1 MEIDLSYLED
11 ITGGDKE
18 MMLEML
24 TLFLEDIPSQVELI
38 KKAVEEKNMKAVG
51 TESHKLKPALQ
62 YVGFNEMYELV
73 KELEVLGKS
82 GEKHGE
88 AKKIMNALVK
98 QMKISLPLLEKT
110 AKKFS

>member
-24 TLFLEDIPSQVELI
+24 NLFLEDIPSQVELI
-38 KKAVEEKNMKAVG
+38 KTAVEEKNLKAVG

-73 KELEVLGKS
+73 KELEIIGKS
-82 GEKHGE
+82 GDKHEE
-88 AKKIMNALVK
+88 AKKIMPALEE
-98 QMKISLPLLEKT
+98 QLKISLPLLEKT

>member
-18 MMLEML
+18 MMHEML

-38 KKAVEEKNMKAVG
+38 KTAVEEKDMKAVG

-62 YVGFNEMYELV
+62 YVGFNEMFELV
-73 KELEVLGKS
+73 KELESIGKS
-82 GEKHGE
+82 GDKPEE
-88 AKKIMNALVK
+88 AKKIMYALEE
-98 QMKISLPLLEKT
+98 QLKISLPLLEKT
-110 AKKFS
+110 AEKFS

>member
-24 TLFLEDIPSQVELI
+24 SLFLEDIPAQVELI
-38 KKAVEEKNMKAVG
+38 KTAVEEKNMKAVG

-73 KELEVLGKS
+73 KELEIIGKS
-82 GEKHGE
+82 GDKPEE
-88 AKKIMNALVK
+88 AKKIMHALEE
-98 QMKISLPLLEKT
+98 QLKISLPLLEKT